1 MREGAPFSFKSV
13 EDIIKEEQEELLT
26 LIYDEVEDDLN
37 YRVKLDIEVQLVA
50 KLPDKEY
57 GENGFSYREIYFMN
71 GFDEY
76 VDKDNMGNLLDK
88 AVEEIKTEI
97 QIV

>member
-1 MREGAPFSFKSV
+1 MRGEAPFSSKSI
-13 EDIIKEEQEELLT
+13 EDIIKEEQEECLT
-26 LIYDEVEDDLN
+26 LIYDEVENYSN

-50 KLPDKEY
+50 ILPDKEY

-76 VDKDNMGNLLDK
+76 VDTDNMGDLLDT
-88 AVEEIKTEI
+88 AVEEIKTCIE
-97 QIV
+97 

>member
-1 MREGAPFSFKSV
+1 MREGAPFSFKSI
-13 EDIIKEEQEELLT
+13 EYITKEEWEELLT

-37 YRVKLDIEVQLVA
+37 CRVKLDIEVQLVA

-76 VDKDNMGNLLDK
+76 VDKDSMGDLLDT
-88 AVEEIKTEI
+88 AVEEIKTCIE
-97 QIV
+97 